1 MRYIRIRNGVKIPI
15 EDLALIIDDQE
26 SIGKKYIIESNI
38 HFIDNDGKVYSIAK
52 YKKENDIITYN
63 VKEKI
68 CNIGKAGYKQV
79 HIKIPNKSK
88 MYTVHRLVAKYFVPN
103 PNKYNVVHH
112 IDGNKLNNNYK
123 NLEWTT
129 QSQNIKYC
137 SNSGDLYRSR
147 VKKLV
152 IENDILTEYINLKTM
167 YWHLKEITINK
178 NEAQKVKYAE
188 DKIINNNK
196 IINNQLKGLTCN

>member
-15 EDLALIIDDQE
+15 EDLVLIIDDQE
-26 SIGKKYIIESNI
+26 SIGKKHIKESNI
-38 HFIDNDGKVYSIAK
+38 HFVTSDGKIFSIEK

-68 CNIGKAGYKQV
+68 THVGKAGYYQV
-79 HIKIPNKSK
+79 HIKTPNKSK

-103 PNKYNVVHH
+103 PKKYNVVHH

-129 QSQNIKYC
+129 QSQNILYC
-137 SNSGDLYRSR
+137 SNNGDLYKSR

-152 IENDILTEYINLKTM
+152 IENDILTEYINYKTM

-178 NEAQKVKYAE
+178 NDFQKVKYAKE
-188 DKIINNNK
+188 KIKKNNQIIEKNNNK
-196 IINNQLKGLTCN
+196 GLK